1 MAAITNLC
9 LFNTVSKT
17 YYRRERS
24 VHLMLVGLLQEF
36 PVISQVFFEFASVL
50 PFRECGEL
58 RFGQYKLFAITAA
71 DAGGGAMERASW
83 RRAVVTRRSG
93 QDACEFNTITSQLIC
108 AYRTF
113 RNQEVLMKYRLL
125 RPAKPKAKGFR
136 RWGWGGGRSR

>member
-1 MAAITNLC
+1 MLRNDNWLPYITNLF
-9 LFNTVSKT
+9 LFNTVSNT

-36 PVISQVFFEFASVL
+36 PVISQVFLEFASVL

-93 QDACEFNTITSQLIC
+93 RAGQDASPT
-108 AYRTF
+108 
-113 RNQEVLMKYRLL
+113 LL
-125 RPAKPKAKGFR
+125 RHN
-136 RWGWGGGRSR
+136 

>member
-1 MAAITNLC
+1 MIIGC
-9 LFNTVSKT
+9 HNTVSNT
-17 YYRRERS
+17 YYRGESS

-83 RRAVVTRRSG
+83 RRAVVTRRSAG
-93 QDACEFNTITSQLIC
+93 QRMRVRCNYVTI
-108 AYRTF
+108 
-113 RNQEVLMKYRLL
+113 NL
-125 RPAKPKAKGFR
+125 RVTNIPKP
-136 RWGWGGGRSR
+136 RSA